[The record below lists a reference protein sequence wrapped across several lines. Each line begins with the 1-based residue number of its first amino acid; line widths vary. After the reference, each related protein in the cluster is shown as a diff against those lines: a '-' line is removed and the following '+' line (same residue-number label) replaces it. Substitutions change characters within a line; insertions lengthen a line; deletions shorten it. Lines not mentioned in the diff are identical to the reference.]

1 MVQKSVP
8 IHSWMGWGTKV
19 GVLDSTAPPP
29 SPIPIPI
36 PIPLVVLLCG
46 RLFVTALE
54 DVLKCA
60 LVNYP

>member
-29 SPIPIPI
+29 SPTPI

-46 RLFVTALE
+46 RLFVKALE